1 MGNPNLPW
9 DLIRKLL
16 TKSVYD
22 PDGIEGDVFDM
33 DKMKDGTNAKVLTT
47 AKDAR
52 LTALGTARVY
62 QLAFEN
68 VGTATSGTLTP
79 PANSTIVLNRFPAEA
94 DCLVTDADAD
104 SRPNWQAAYTAGGA
118 LVTGTLA
125 ANGAWTLSDTP
136 SADTC
141 ICYAVSIA
149 PENLAVGA
157 AIIPGVPMGEDH
169 GATHTNGVDDIQSA
183 TNAQKGVATAAQ
195 ITALEANTS
204 KVTNASH
211 TGEVTGSGALTIT
224 NKAVTLAKMADM
236 ATASLL
242 GRNTAAT
249 GVPEVLSK
257 ATALSLLNVA
267 DGADV
272 TGDNTP
278 KAHLLGAHTTD
289 TLANLN
295 SIVTDAT
302 LIDTADARLSD
313 ARTPTAHKD
322 SHDPNDGTD
331 ALDTAAPAELA
342 AVQAAAVGTSH
353 SFARAD
359 HAHQIQAAI
368 TDNHIATIDGT
379 SNQPV
384 NTDYAKFTANGL
396 EGRSAS
402 EAFGDIKQAATTSAT
417 GVVEL
422 AIASEVNTGTDTAR
436 AITPDALAGSVL
448 GTKTVIC
455 KIQANDT
462 AVPAIADGIFFF
474 TIPEE
479 LNGMNMVTVGAHVYA
494 ASDGGT
500 AINISVYNLTDT
512 ADMLSTQ
519 LTIDNTEKDSATAT
533 TAAVIDT
540 GEDDVVTGDEIRI
553 DLNQIGANA
562 TGLEVRLGF
571 RLP

>member
-1 MGNPNLPW
+1 MAVDKGGIQ
-9 DLIRKLL
+9 LIRPALRPANNL
-16 TKSVYD
+16 SDVDDAATARANIGAGTGS
-22 PDGIEGDVFDM
+22 GDV
-33 DKMKDGTNAKVLTT
+33 
-47 AKDAR
+47 
-52 LTALGTARVY
+52 
-62 QLAFEN
+62 
-68 VGTATSGTLTP
+68 VGP
-79 PANSTIVLNRFPAEA
+79 
-94 DCLVTDADAD
+94 
-104 SRPNWQAAYTAGGA
+104 AGGA
-118 LVTGTLA
+118 TDAVAAMFDGVTGKLLKDGAITEGRVA
-125 ANGAWTLSDTP
+125 ANDAKVTNQFTAGDEAKLDGITAL
-136 SADTC
+136 ADVT
-141 ICYAVSIA
+141 ADNA
-149 PENLAVGA
+149 PQAHA
-157 AIIPGVPMGEDH
+157 AS
-169 GATHTNGVDDIQSA
+169 HTDGTDDLQSA